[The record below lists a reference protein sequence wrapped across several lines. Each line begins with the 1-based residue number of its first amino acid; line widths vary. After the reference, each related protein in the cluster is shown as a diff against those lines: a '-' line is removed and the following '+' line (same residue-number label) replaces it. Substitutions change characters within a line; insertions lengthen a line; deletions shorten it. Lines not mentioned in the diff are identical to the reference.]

1 MPRAE
6 IVEFESLGE
15 LGMPLAFSVSFAV
28 FAGRTG
34 GVGVSAVPAA
44 RIAERDDEQEGEGE
58 EVDGVGVDLEPDLG
72 CSPV

>member
-6 IVEFESLGE
+6 VVEFESLGE
-15 LGMPLAFSVSFAV
+15 LGVPLPFSVSFPA

-44 RIAERDDEQEGEGE
+44 
-58 EVDGVGVDLEPDLG
+58 
-72 CSPV
+72 

>member
-34 GVGVSAVPAA
+34 VGVSAVPAA
-44 RIAERDDEQEGEGE
+44 
-58 EVDGVGVDLEPDLG
+58 
-72 CSPV
+72 

>member
-6 IVEFESLGE
+6 VVEFESLGG
-15 LGMPLAFSVSFAV
+15 LPLPFSVLFPV

-44 RIAERDDEQEGEGE
+44 
-58 EVDGVGVDLEPDLG
+58 
-72 CSPV
+72 

>member
-6 IVEFESLGE
+6 VVEFESLGE

-34 GVGVSAVPAA
+34 GVVVSAVPAA
-44 RIAERDDEQEGEGE
+44 
-58 EVDGVGVDLEPDLG
+58 
-72 CSPV
+72 